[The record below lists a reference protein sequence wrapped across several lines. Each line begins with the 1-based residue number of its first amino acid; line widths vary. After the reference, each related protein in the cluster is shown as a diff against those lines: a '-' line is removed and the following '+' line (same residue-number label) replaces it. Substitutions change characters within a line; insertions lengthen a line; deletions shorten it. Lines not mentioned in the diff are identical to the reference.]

1 MNKLYYEM
9 FRSYKT
15 VDMEMFCTFLFI
27 YWTRFYYNLVKDM

>member
-15 VDMEMFCTFLFI
+15 VDMEMFCTFLYIGPDFI
-27 YWTRFYYNLVKDM
+27 IIW